1 MTGRGVLIPLALAQF
16 LCSFAGSNMT
26 VMISD
31 ISADLDTAVHGV
43 QVTTTVFLLVMA
55 ALMIPGGVLGDR
67 FGRRRSFTAGLA
79 IYGAGAVLSAVAPSL
94 GVLMLGNSILAG
106 IGTALLI
113 PSVYI
118 LTTLRFTETTK
129 RAAAFGAIMAAGGVG
144 AAAGPL
150 IGGVITTA
158 VSWRASFAFQAVAV
172 VLILVS
178 SRRVR
183 DPLPPD
189 PARRIDGRGVLLSAS
204 GLVLIV
210 AGILAAATDLLVTLG
225 LVLLGILLLAGFAA
239 SARADERA
247 GREPLLSPSLF
258 RNQVSDLGLLT
269 QNLQWLLLMG
279 VSFVVAAYL
288 QVERGYSAIGTG
300 VVCTAA
306 TAGLLVSSL
315 AAGRLVRRHPRRTL
329 VLAGFALTAAGIA
342 LLLPGAAAVS
352 ALAFVPGL
360 GLVGLGLGLGA
371 MLTPSVDLV
380 QSAFDERWQGEI
392 SGLSRCV
399 SNLGSALG
407 TAVAGTVLVLDPG
420 GRGYAAV
427 TVLLGVLALGGLAA
441 ASLLPREPV
450 TPHG

>member
-1 MTGRGVLIPLALAQF
+1 MRGLLIPLTLAQF

-31 ISADLDTAVHGV
+31 ISVDLNTTVHGV
-43 QVTTTVFLLVMA
+43 QVTITVFLLVMA
-55 ALMIPGGVLGDR
+55 ALMIPGGVLSDR
-67 FGRRRSFTAGLA
+67 FGRKRCFTAGLA
-79 IYGAGAVLSAVAPSL
+79 LYGVGAVLSALAPSL
-94 GVLMLGNSILAG
+94 GILLLGNSILEG

-113 PSVYI
+113 PPVYI
-118 LTTLRFTETTK
+118 LTTLLCTET
-129 RAAAFGAIMAAGGVG
+129 AARVRAFGAIMAAAGLG

-150 IGGVITTA
+150 LGGAITTA
-158 VSWRASFAFQAVAV
+158 LSWRASFAFQAVVV

-178 SRRVR
+178 SRRIR

-189 PARRIDGRGVLLSAS
+189 PARRVDLRGVLLSAS

-210 AGILAAATDLLVTLG
+210 AGILAAATNLLVTLG
-225 LVLLGILLLAGFAA
+225 LVLFGALLLAGFAA
-239 SARADERA
+239 AARADERA
-247 GREPLLSPSLF
+247 GREPLLSLALF
-258 RNQVSDLGLLT
+258 RNRVSDLGLLT

-288 QVERGYSAIGTG
+288 QVEHGYSAIGTG
-300 VVCTAA
+300 VVFTAA

-315 AAGRLVRRHPRRTL
+315 AAGRLVRRHRRRTL

-342 LLLPGAAAVS
+342 MLLLLPGARTVS
-352 ALAFVPGL
+352 ASAFVPGL
-360 GLVGLGLGLGA
+360 GLVGLGLGA

-407 TAVAGTVLVLDPG
+407 TAVAGTVLVLNPG
-420 GRGYAAV
+420 GRGYAAAM
-427 TVLLGVLALGGLAA
+427 VLLGLLAVAGMAA
-441 ASLLPREPV
+441 AALLPRNPV
-450 TPHG
+450 APAR

>member
-31 ISADLDTAVHGV
+31 ISADLDTTVHGV
-43 QVTTTVFLLVMA
+43 QVTITLFLLVMA
-55 ALMIPGGVLGDR
+55 ALMIPGGVLADR
-67 FGRRRSFTAGLA
+67 FGRRRCFTAGLA
-79 IYGAGAVLSAVAPSL
+79 IYGLGAALSAFAPTL
-94 GVLMLGNSILAG
+94 GILMLGNSILEG

-113 PSVYI
+113 PPIYI
-118 LTTLRFTETTK
+118 LTSLLCTGTAE
-129 RAAAFGAIMAAGGVG
+129 RATAFGAIMAAGGVG

-158 VSWRASFAFQAVAV
+158 VSWRASFAFQTVVV

-178 SRRVR
+178 SRRIR

-189 PARRIDGRGVLLSAS
+189 PARRIDVRGALLSAS
-204 GLVLIV
+204 GLVLMV
-210 AGILAAATDLLVTLG
+210 AGILAAATNLLVTLG
-225 LVLLGILLLAGFAA
+225 LVVLGILLLAGFAV

-247 GREPLLSPSLF
+247 GRRPLLSLGLF
-258 RNQVSDLGLLT
+258 RNRVSDLGLLT

-279 VSFVVAAYL
+279 ISFVVAAYL
-288 QVERGYSAIGTG
+288 QVEHGYSAIGTG
-300 VVCTAA
+300 VVFTAA

-329 VLAGFALTAAGIA
+329 VQAGFALTAAGIA
-342 LLLPGAAAVS
+342 LLLLPGAAAVS
-352 ALAFVPGL
+352 AWALAPGL
-360 GLVGLGLGLGA
+360 GLAGLGLGV

-380 QSAFDERWQGEI
+380 QSAFDERRQGEI

-407 TAVAGTVLVLDPG
+407 TAVAGTVLVLNPG
-420 GRGYAAV
+420 GRGYGAAM
-427 TVLLGVLALGGLAA
+427 VLLGVLALGGLAA
-441 ASLLPREPV
+441 AALLPREPV
-450 TPHG
+450 TPRG